1 GIVKDINAY
10 GTLLIAGGVK
20 VTFTSFDKSA
30 LNRNQDATCVDTL
43 AASHLPS
50 TSQKA
55 AAAAESAQML
65 KRRKYSVICNDY
77 VFAALAFETLGP
89 WTSDTKNFINIVS
102 QKLVF
107 TSGDPRAGAY
117 LAQRLSLAI
126 QRGNS
131 ASILGPMPISEQ
143 LDGLYLNIYKSLVT
157 MFVRDGLLN
166 YLTDFKLNW
175 HTVSSL
181 FQLKR

>member
-1 GIVKDINAY
+1 MGR
-10 GTLLIAGGVK
+10 
-20 VTFTSFDKSA
+20 A
-30 LNRNQDATCVDTL
+30 LVWDATCVDTL

-65 KRRKYSVICNDY
+65 KRHKYSVICNDY

-89 WTSDTKNFINIVS
+89 WSSDTKNFINIVS
-102 QKLVF
+102 QKLVL

-131 ASILGPMPISEQ
+131 ASILGTMPISEQ
-143 LDGLYLNIYKSLVT
+143 LDGLYLL
-157 MFVRDGLLN
+157 
-166 YLTDFKLNW
+166 
-175 HTVSSL
+175 
-181 FQLKR
+181 